1 MRRALP
7 AAYAIAISTAA
18 LSLFLPDARAQ
29 SAPSTQS
36 APAAQAAPSLPEVKV
51 IQQPAAKPQ
60 PAPVAAPKPKPKAQP
75 AVAESEPA
83 PAVKTKKKKISSS
96 APKPAVVKAKPEK
109 QSEQYQ
115 SLPPPETVVE
125 VQPNPTDDGV
135 GNTGLAVPANATVI
149 GAPVIEQQRPAS
161 NDTAQLLKN
170 APGVSIYQAGGVSGL
185 PAINGMND
193 DRVRVMLNGMV
204 VSSACA
210 NHMNPPLSYTD
221 PAQVGSIEV
230 LSGVTPVS
238 KGGDSLGGT
247 VIVESLPPRFSASG
261 GSVETHGSI
270 SGYYR
275 SNGDGISTSATASAA
290 SQNVAVNYAGA
301 WSRANNYDD
310 GRGREIASTE
320 YEAQNHNVQLSVR
333 NGGDLF
339 IVQGGVQY
347 IPYQG
352 FVNQR
357 MDMVNNE
364 SWHLNTR
371 YVGKSGWG
379 KLDARAFYHSV
390 DHEMNF
396 LDDKKYNTANPRQMP
411 MLTDGSD
418 AGYSVKAEIDVS
430 DSDLIRVG
438 NEFHH
443 QSLDDWWPATMGG
456 MMPSMMGP
464 NTYITLNDATRN
476 RVGTFIEWEKQ
487 WDRALST
494 LLGIRHDAVW
504 MDTGNV
510 QGYNNAPNPTNVS
523 MMGGMPMNVG
533 VYAGDA
539 AAFNARNHS
548 RTDNNIDVTALTRFE
563 PDNAS
568 MFELG
573 YAMKSRA
580 PNLYERYAW
589 SKPPAQ
595 MAMNMIG
602 WFGDGNGYTGNLDLD
617 SETAH
622 TVSLTAGWHDRKNGD
637 WNFKVTPYY
646 TYVQDYIGVRKLGNS
661 MGTAHAGF
669 VNLQFANHDA
679 ELYGVNISGSMPLA
693 VSPAFGR
700 FALTGVAGYVH
711 GENAD
716 TGVSLYHMMPLN
728 GRLSLTH
735 ALGGWTSA
743 IELDLV
749 GGKRNVDTT
758 RNELETAGY
767 ALVNLRT
774 AYDTGGVR
782 FDLGVE
788 NLFDTYFEHPL
799 GGHYIEPTMGNRLP
813 SLGGRQ
819 DKDNVPGVGR
829 SLYAG
834 VTVRF

>member
-1 MRRALP
+1 MLLLSMRRAQP
-7 AAYAIAISTAA
+7 AASAVAISTAA
-18 LSLFLPDARAQ
+18 LSLFIADARAQ
-29 SAPSTQS
+29 SSPT
-36 APAAQAAPSLPEVKV
+36 LPEVKI
-51 IQQPAAKPQ
+51 IQQQANPLPATVSARKPKAKPQ
-60 PAPVAAPKPKPKAQP
+60 AAAAGSDPDSVSKL
-75 AVAESEPA
+75 
-83 PAVKTKKKKISSS
+83 KKKVSSS
-96 APKPAVVKAKPEK
+96 ASKPAAANAKPAAPV
-109 QSEQYQ
+109 EQYQ
-115 SLPPPETVVE
+115 SVPPSDAIVE
-125 VQPNPTDDGV
+125 VQPPANVDGA
-135 GNTGLAVPANATVI
+135 GNQGLAVPANATVI
-149 GAPVIEQQRPAS
+149 GAPVIDQQRPAS

-185 PAINGMND
+185 PSINGMND

-247 VIVESLPPRFSASG
+247 VIVESPPPRFASTG
-261 GSVETHGSI
+261 GGVETHGSI

-275 SNGDGISTSATASAA
+275 SNGNGVSTSATASAA
-290 SQNVAVNYAGA
+290 SQNVAVNYSGA
-301 WSRANNYDD
+301 WSKAGNYDD
-310 GRGREIASTE
+310 GRGRDVASTE

-339 IVQGGVQY
+339 IVQGGLQY

-352 FVNQR
+352 YANQR

-364 SWHLNTR
+364 SWNLNSR
-371 YVGKSGWG
+371 YVGKFGWG

-396 LDDKKYNTANPRQMP
+396 LDDKKYNTAMPRNMP
-411 MLTDGSD
+411 MLTDGAD
-418 AGYSVKAEIDVS
+418 AGYSVKAEINATDTDV
-430 DSDLIRVG
+430 IRIG

-456 MMPSMMGP
+456 MPSMMGP
-464 NTYITLNDATRN
+464 NTYVTLNDATRN

-494 LLGIRHDAVW
+494 LLGVRHDVVW
-504 MDTGNV
+504 SDTGNV
-510 QGYNNAPNPTNVS
+510 QGYNNAP
-523 MMGGMPMNVG
+523 GGMAG
-533 VYAGDA
+533 VYAADA
-539 AAFNARNHS
+539 AAFNARNHN
-548 RTDNNIDVTALTRFE
+548 RIDNNIDVTALARYE
-563 PDNAS
+563 PDHAG

-580 PNLYERYAW
+580 PNLYERFAW

-602 WFGDGNGYTGNLDLD
+602 WFGDGNGYTGNLDLV

-646 TYVQDYIGVRKLGNS
+646 TYVQDYIGVRKLGDS
-661 MGTAHAGF
+661 IGAAHAGF
-669 VNLQFANHDA
+669 VNLEFANHDA
-679 ELYGVNISGSMPLA
+679 ELYGVNISGSMPLH

-700 FALTGVAGYVH
+700 FAVTGVAAYVH

-716 TGVSLYHMMPLN
+716 TGASA
-728 GRLSLTH
+728 LS
-735 ALGGWTSA
+735 
-743 IELDLV
+743 
-749 GGKRNVDTT
+749 
-758 RNELETAGY
+758 
-767 ALVNLRT
+767 
-774 AYDTGGVR
+774 
-782 FDLGVE
+782 
-788 NLFDTYFEHPL
+788 P
-799 GGHYIEPTMGNRLP
+799 
-813 SLGGRQ
+813 
-819 DKDNVPGVGR
+819 
-829 SLYAG
+829 
-834 VTVRF
+834 